1 MKPTV
6 ENVSKLERKMSFQI
20 PPEEVAKALEK
31 TFQNIQKNVEI
42 KGFRKGK
49 VPMTKVKEL
58 YGDRAQSD
66 VIQNIVEENFFKA
79 LDEANL
85 DPINQPKLDMKPLE
99 EGKPFSFS
107 LTFEVHPEVELKKYQ
122 GLEVQ
127 KEKINLDSAHVDKTL
142 ENIRKNQAQTV
153 PVLEDRAAQKGDIA
167 VIDFDGSVD
176 GAPLEGGKGENHPLE
191 LGSNSFIEGF
201 EEEVVGMKVGGQKTA
216 KLKFPETYHVAAI
229 AGKPVEFKITLKE
242 LKKHELAELNNEF
255 AEKIGFKTVEEL
267 KEAILKDYT
276 ASEEKRI
283 QEDFKNRLLK
293 ELTNAN
299 PMEVP
304 QTLLER
310 QKDALKQDMN
320 QRMGQM
326 GMNEQQ
332 FQEYVS
338 KWDGDFKDTA
348 TFIIQSS
355 YLVNKIA
362 DQEKLNA
369 TSEDV
374 NKKIEF
380 YIKQTGIE
388 EARIKQIYDQPENR
402 KRLMNTITEE
412 KVIEFL
418 TSKAKVTEV
427 PKDKLKDLN
436 IK

>member
-20 PPEEVAKALEK
+20 PPEEVAKAFEK
-31 TFQNIQKNVEI
+31 SYKELQKTAEI

-49 VPMTKVKEL
+49 VPMDKVKAL
-58 YGDRAQSD
+58 YSDRVQSN
-66 VIQNIVEENFFKA
+66 VIQRLVEENFFKA
-79 LDEANL
+79 LDEAKL
-85 DPINQPKLDMKPLE
+85 DPINQPQLDMKPLE

-107 LTFEVHPEVELKKYQ
+107 LTFEVHPEVVLKKYE

-127 KEKINLDSAHVDKTL
+127 KEKLNLDASHVDKTL

-153 PVLEDRAAQKGDIA
+153 PVLEDRAAQKGDVA
-167 VIDFDGSVD
+167 VINFDGYVD

-201 EEEVVGMKVGGQKTA
+201 EDAVVGMKVGSEKTA
-216 KLKFPETYHVAAI
+216 KLKFPDTYHVAAI
-229 AGKPVEFKITLKE
+229 AGKPVEFKIKLNE

-255 AEKIGFKTVEEL
+255 AEKIGFKTVEDL

-276 ASEEKRI
+276 SSEEKRI

-293 ELTNAN
+293 ELTVAN

-304 QTLLER
+304 QTLLDR

-338 KWDGDFKDTA
+338 KWDKDFTETA
-348 TFIIQSS
+348 TFIVQSS
-355 YLVNKIA
+355 YIVSKIA
-362 DQEKLNA
+362 DQENLNA
-369 TSEDV
+369 TSADV
-374 NKKIEF
+374 DAKIQF
-380 YIKQTGIE
+380 YIAQTGIE
-388 EARIKQIYDQPENR
+388 EARIRQIYDQPENR

-418 TSKAKVTEV
+418 TSKAKVSEV
-427 PKDKLKDLN
+427 PKEKLK
-436 IK
+436 

>member
-20 PPEEVAKALEK
+20 PPEEVAKAFEK
-31 TFQNIQKNVEI
+31 SYREIQRNAEI

-49 VPMTKVKEL
+49 VPMNKVKEL
-58 YGDRAQSD
+58 FGDRAQSS
-66 VIQNIVEENFFKA
+66 VIQTLVEENFFKA
-79 LDEANL
+79 LDESKLN
-85 DPINQPKLDMKPLE
+85 PINQPQLDMKPLE
-99 EGKPFSFS
+99 EGKPFTFS
-107 LTFEVHPEVELKKYQ
+107 LTFEVHPEVELKKYE

-127 KEKINLDSAHVDKTL
+127 KEKLSLDTSHVDKTL
-142 ENIRKNQAQTV
+142 ENIRKNQATTV
-153 PVLEDRAAQKGDIA
+153 AVLEDRAAEKGDIA

-176 GAPLEGGKGENHPLE
+176 GAPLEGGKGENHPLD
-191 LGSNSFIEGF
+191 LGSNTFIEGF
-201 EEEVVGMKVGGQKTA
+201 EDAVVGMKVGATITA
-216 KLKFPETYHVAAI
+216 NLKFPDTYHVAAI
-229 AGKPVEFKITLKE
+229 AGKPVSFKITLKE
-242 LKKHELAELNNEF
+242 LKKQQLPELNTEF
-255 AEKIGFKTVEEL
+255 VEKIGFKTIEDL

-293 ELTNAN
+293 ELTTAN

-326 GMNEQQ
+326 GMNEAQ
-332 FQEYVS
+332 FDDYVS
-338 KWDGDFKDTA
+338 KWDKDFTETA

-355 YLVNKIA
+355 YLVNRIA
-362 DQEKLNA
+362 EKENLLA
-369 TSEDV
+369 TKEDV
-374 NKKIEF
+374 EKKLQF
-380 YIKQTGIE
+380 YITQSGIDE
-388 EARIKQIYDQPENR
+388 TRVRQIYDQAENR
-402 KRLMNTITEE
+402 NRLMNTITEE

-427 PKDKLKDLN
+427 PKEKLK
-436 IK
+436 